1 MFRRVEGTVEMA
13 EPGTSGITAAG
24 RGPSRGRSGAPRPAR
39 AIDRPIDRRGDPAGD
54 LAVDLS
60 GDDVVV
66 DLTGPVARVWRR
78 PRPWWLSE
86 AWVLYAALVVLN
98 LLDVVTTA
106 AVLAAGGAEGNPVV
120 RPYVDNGLGT
130 VLGAKL
136 LVLAVVAYLLTHS
149 RGSRLTDWALTFT
162 TGWYLAVVSW
172 NCWVLLGL

>member
-1 MFRRVEGTVEMA
+1 MG
-13 EPGTSGITAAG
+13 EPGTSGTTAAG
-24 RGPSRGRSGAPRPAR
+24 RDSSRGSIRGSSDDPRPAR
-39 AIDRPIDRRGDPAGD
+39 AVDRRGHPAGPPPGD

-130 VLGAKL
+130 VFGAKL

-149 RGSRLTDWALTFT
+149 RGSRITDWALTFT
-162 TGWYLAVVSW
+162 TGWYLAVVTW